1 MNPSAIPTAAATRA
15 PRPFFGPKVLAATFV
30 LAIFGWGVG
39 FYGPPVYLQSVVA
52 RTGWSVTLV
61 SAMVTLHFL
70 AGALVVARLPRLYR
84 RFGVPAVTLTGAV
97 LLALGVTGWGL
108 AGTPAALAV
117 AALAS
122 GVGWVALG
130 AAAVNALISPWFA
143 TRRPWALG
151 VAYNGASVGGIL
163 FAPLWVALIA
173 HLGLA
178 GAGMAVGLTMVAVIA
193 WLAWQ
198 VFRHSPASLGQLADG
213 VATPG
218 VATPGV
224 STPGTSA
231 PVPLTSAAA
240 CAPLT
245 SPWRERRFVTLSLG
259 MAVGLFA
266 QIGLIAQL
274 YGWLAPRIGND
285 HAGWLM
291 GAATAAAIAGRMVA
305 ARVLGPGA
313 DRRTVACAAYAVQAL
328 GVAILVAC
336 AWGVLA
342 HPAWLVP
349 GVLLFGSGI
358 GNATSLPPLIAQ
370 TEFTPA
376 DAARAVPLIVAVSQG
391 AYAFAPAV
399 FGLGI
404 GLLAPGGWL
413 LCAMLLQGVSIALFA
428 AGRLPPSRV

>member
-1 MNPSAIPTAAATRA
+1 MDPSAIPATAARA
-15 PRPFFGPKVLAATFV
+15 PRRFFGPTVLAATFV
-30 LAIFGWGVG
+30 LAVFGWGVG

-52 RTGWSVTLV
+52 RTGWSVALV

-84 RFGVPAVTLTGAV
+84 RFGVPTVTLTGAV
-97 LLALGVTGWGL
+97 LLAVGVTGWGL
-108 AGTPAALAV
+108 AASPAALAV

-143 TRRPWALG
+143 ARRPWALG
-151 VAYNGASVGGIL
+151 VAYNGASVGGII

-173 HLGLA
+173 QLGLA
-178 GAGMAVGLTMVAVIA
+178 GAGLAVGLTMVAVIA
-193 WLAWQ
+193 LLARR
-198 VFRHSPASLGQLADG
+198 VFRHTPASLGQEADG
-213 VATPG
+213 GAMPGGTGGATATPD
-218 VATPGV
+218 AR
-224 STPGTSA
+224 TSPA
-231 PVPLTSAAA
+231 SR
-240 CAPLT
+240 APLT

-259 MAVGLFA
+259 MALGLFA

-274 YGWLAPRIGND
+274 YGWLALRIGND
-285 HAGWLM
+285 RAGWLM

-305 ARVLGPGA
+305 ARLLGPGA
-313 DRRTVACAAYAVQAL
+313 DRRNVACAAYAVQAL
-328 GVAILVAC
+328 GVALLVAC

-342 HPAWLVP
+342 HPAWLVT

-413 LCAMLLQGVSIALFA
+413 LCAMLLQALSIALFA
-428 AGRLPPSRV
+428 SGRQRPARA